1 MCTEGEDG
9 GQDCSC
15 RLSWYSCKCLHINSA
30 CKSAVPSALC
40 TQSDNPSLR
49 CKILM
54 WITAAC
60 QNPSGTPVE
69 STTLFPKAGSMMLNS
84 QTTCL
89 SDLSIPDPSAAQECK
104 RAGRTGAHLRKHGL
118 GKCLYTHMRRT
129 EDIGC
134 LPLLLCLV
142 PSDDLPW
149 NLRLEKFLLG
159 CWLARDLRIC
169 SSLPM
174 LGLQEHAPMPG
185 FFRWVLRI

>member
-84 QTTCL
+84 QTF
-89 SDLSIPDPSAAQECK
+89 Q
-104 RAGRTGAHLRKHGL
+104 GL
-118 GKCLYTHMRRT
+118 
-129 EDIGC
+129 
-134 LPLLLCLV
+134 
-142 PSDDLPW
+142 
-149 NLRLEKFLLG
+149 N
-159 CWLARDLRIC
+159 
-169 SSLPM
+169 
-174 LGLQEHAPMPG
+174 
-185 FFRWVLRI
+185 